1 MILKYT
7 QLTVACDNRN
17 HFHYSAIMIQFYC
30 TSGVIYHI
38 SNNIVK
44 TVYYQGQ
51 FEKKNIQIQI
61 IVWPTDTCLFRVN
74 NGHIRAMC

>member
-30 TSGVIYHI
+30 TSAGVIYHI

-44 TVYYQGQ
+44 TVYYQ
-51 FEKKNIQIQI
+51 
-61 IVWPTDTCLFRVN
+61 R
-74 NGHIRAMC
+74 

>member
-17 HFHYSAIMIQFYC
+17 HFHYSSIMIQFYC
-30 TSGVIYHI
+30 TSAGVIYHI

-44 TVYYQGQ
+44 TVYYQRQ
-51 FEKKNIQIQI
+51 FEKKKSK
-61 IVWPTDTCLFRVN
+61 FR
-74 NGHIRAMC
+74 